1 MQTLGIILGSNL
13 QGKESYIQSAI
24 VLLELNLGEVI
35 AKSSLYASPPWGY
48 ESTNEYLNQVVLFR
62 TILSSET
69 VLSRNLLIEKVLGRV
84 REDKGYTDRTIDI
97 DILFYEDEVC
107 ETETLTLPHPR
118 LHLRKFCLEPLYE
131 VLPNWKHPKMRFSIT
146 ELLKNCP
153 DKSELTKRD

>member
-1 MQTLGIILGSNL
+1 MQTVGILLGSNL

-35 AKSSLYASPPWGY
+35 TKSSLYASPPWGY
-48 ESTNEYLNQVVLFR
+48 ESNNEYLNQLVLFR
-62 TILSSET
+62 TVFSSDI
-69 VLSRNLLIEKVLGRV
+69 VLSINLLIEKVLGRV

-107 ETETLTLPHPR
+107 ETETLILPHPR
-118 LHLRKFCLEPLYE
+118 MHLRKFCLEPLQE
-131 VLPNWKHPKMRFSIT
+131 VLPNWKHPKMQISIT

-153 DKSELTKRD
+153 DNSELTKRD